1 MVKNQ
6 RDPSQNQSHLTI
18 RNSTPK
24 RGGAVA
30 GKPQKDEEIKRS
42 PRPILEVKNITKRF
56 GRLVAVNNLAFSIE
70 ERKITGLIGPNGA
83 GKTTLFNI
91 ITGVHKADEGKIFFR
106 GRDITNL
113 KSYQVARIGV
123 GRTWQLIR
131 IFSKMSV
138 MENLLIASKLA
149 GGKEY
154 KKALELLELF
164 ALIGEKDNYAG
175 ELSIGQQ
182 KILSIARILMF
193 DADLM
198 LLDELAA
205 GVNPTEQAIMMRH
218 IHELCEERGKT
229 FLIIEHDM
237 DLVMGHC
244 DKVICMN
251 FGEKITEGSAGEV
264 RRNQNVIEAYFG
276 T

>member
-1 MVKNQ
+1 MAE
-6 RDPSQNQSHLTI
+6 RLEI
-18 RNSTPK
+18 E
-24 RGGAVA
+24 
-30 GKPQKDEEIKRS
+30 GKMKRS
-42 PRPILEVKNITKRF
+42 LVPILELRGVTKRF
-56 GRLVAVNNLAFSIE
+56 GRLVAVNNLSLAIE
-70 ERKITGLIGPNGA
+70 EQKITGLIGPNGA

-91 ITGVHKADEGKIFFR
+91 ITGVHKADEGKVVFR
-106 GRDITNL
+106 ERDITNL
-113 KSYQVARIGV
+113 KSHQVARLGI

-131 IFSKMSV
+131 IFSKMTV
-138 MENLLIASKLA
+138 MENLLIASKAA
-149 GGKEY
+149 GGRDH

-164 ALIGEKDNYAG
+164 GLTAEKNNYAG

-218 IHELCEERGKT
+218 IHELCQEKGKT

-264 RRNQNVIEAYFG
+264 RGDQNVIEAYFG
-276 T
+276 A

>member
-1 MVKNQ
+1 MVAEK
-6 RDPSQNQSHLTI
+6 L
-18 RNSTPK
+18 
-24 RGGAVA
+24 
-30 GKPQKDEEIKRS
+30 QKAEGEKRS
-42 PRPILEVKNITKRF
+42 PGPVLEVRSVTKNF
-56 GRLVAVNNLAFSIE
+56 GQLAAVNKLSFNIE

-113 KSYQVARIGV
+113 KSYQVARMGV

-131 IFSKMSV
+131 IFSKMTV
-138 MENLLIASKLA
+138 FENLLIASKLA
-149 GGKEY
+149 GGKED
-154 KKALELLELF
+154 KKALELLGLF
-164 ALIGEKDNYAG
+164 GLLREKDNYAG

-205 GVNPTEQAIMMRH
+205 GVNPDEQAIMMRH

-251 FGEKITEGSAGEV
+251 FGEKITEGSPGEV
-264 RRNQNVIEAYFG
+264 RANQNVIEAYFG
-276 T
+276 A

>member
-1 MVKNQ
+1 MAE
-6 RDPSQNQSHLTI
+6 RLEI
-18 RNSTPK
+18 E
-24 RGGAVA
+24 
-30 GKPQKDEEIKRS
+30 GKMKS
-42 PRPILEVKNITKRF
+42 SLVPILELRGVTKRF
-56 GRLVAVNNLAFSIE
+56 GRLVAVNNLSFAIE

-91 ITGVHKADEGKIFFR
+91 ITGVHKADEGKVFFR
-106 GRDITNL
+106 GGEITNL
-113 KSYQVARIGV
+113 KSYQVARMGI

-131 IFSKMSV
+131 IFSKMTV
-138 MENLLIASKLA
+138 MENLLIASKA
-149 GGKEY
+149 TGGGDH

-164 ALIGEKDNYAG
+164 GLTAEKKNYAG

-205 GVNPTEQAIMMRH
+205 GVNPTEQVIMMRH
-218 IHELCEERGKT
+218 IHELCQERGKT

-237 DLVMGHC
+237 DLIMGHC

-264 RRNQNVIEAYFG
+264 QGNQNVIEAYFG
-276 T
+276 A